1 MSLLAYT
8 QSVCHFWLDPKVTK
22 RSRLTLTGYF
32 ETYARCRIPTRFA
45 QTGMLRALATVSSLD
60 ARPLRPSEGKRS
72 FPLILTVISLFI
84 IHYSLLIINYHEKVR
99 MEYYYQSDHRRSYRH
114 RGSTWHPILYSLI
127 FNFNYQ
133 FSIIMGKA
141 YCFYQNYREVRL
153 LVIHCSATRYDR
165 DFPVEALR
173 SSHKARGFADIGYHF
188 YITRD
193 GELHRCRPV
202 NQIGAHA
209 AGWNDKSIGICYEGG
224 LDEQGRP
231 ADTRTYAQR
240 CTLTD
245 LLRQLRRDYP
255 EARILGHYQLSP
267 YIRKACPC
275 FDAREEYLV
284 L

>member
-1 MSLLAYT
+1 
-8 QSVCHFWLDPKVTK
+8 
-22 RSRLTLTGYF
+22 
-32 ETYARCRIPTRFA
+32 
-45 QTGMLRALATVSSLD
+45 
-60 ARPLRPSEGKRS
+60 
-72 FPLILTVISLFI
+72 
-84 IHYSLLIINYHEKVR
+84 

-267 YIRKACPC
+267 YIKKACPC
-275 FDAREEYLV
+275 FDARKEYETL
-284 L
+284 

>member
-1 MSLLAYT
+1 
-8 QSVCHFWLDPKVTK
+8 
-22 RSRLTLTGYF
+22 
-32 ETYARCRIPTRFA
+32 
-45 QTGMLRALATVSSLD
+45 
-60 ARPLRPSEGKRS
+60 
-72 FPLILTVISLFI
+72 
-84 IHYSLLIINYHEKVR
+84 
-99 MEYYYQSDHRRSYRH
+99 
-114 RGSTWHPILYSLI
+114 
-127 FNFNYQ
+127 
-133 FSIIMGKA
+133 MGKA

-240 CTLTD
+240 CTLMD

-255 EARILGHYQLSP
+255 EARILGDYQLSP
-267 YIRKACPC
+267 
-275 FDAREEYLV
+275 
-284 L
+284 

>member
-1 MSLLAYT
+1 M
-8 QSVCHFWLDPKVTK
+8 CHFWLDPKVTK

-45 QTGMLRALATVSSLD
+45 QTGMLRALAAVSSLD